1 MYIWLSTDRNPRIL
15 NCTDITVITYTRLKL
30 TRIVLRKMSQYPER
44 HGAESSAEPDM
55 WINGL
60 PQAEWDLA
68 MFLYYPAYQHP
79 PGINYREEVLPIVPI

>member
-1 MYIWLSTDRNPRIL
+1 
-15 NCTDITVITYTRLKL
+15 
-30 TRIVLRKMSQYPER
+30 MSQYPER

-68 MFLYYPAYQHP
+68 MLLYYPAYQHP
-79 PGINYREEVLPIVPI
+79 PGINYCEEVLPIVPI